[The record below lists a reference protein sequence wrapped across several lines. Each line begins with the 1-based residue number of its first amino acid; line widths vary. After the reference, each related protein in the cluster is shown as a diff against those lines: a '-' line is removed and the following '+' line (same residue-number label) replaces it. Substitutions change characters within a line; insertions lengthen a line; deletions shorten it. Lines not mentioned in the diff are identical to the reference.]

1 MTWPFHDTRPL
12 LSSALNLLN
21 ENQLVDISNQLV
33 ASQLTTHPGEYT
45 GWIYLL
51 IRIWKKEEH
60 FAIILFCKQSKS
72 EIRIEKFWFSKFDF
86 IMLVQGLQGPRPEPI
101 ILISWSLWVSINSAW
116 RDESFELGNRSVAP
130 LFPEKNMSSLHSLK
144 FVSFCRTS
152 LDFSHLTT

>member
-1 MTWPFHDTRPL
+1 MFFHFSVKFDY
-12 LSSALNLLN
+12 
-21 ENQLVDISNQLV
+21 V
-33 ASQLTTHPGEYT
+33 
-45 GWIYLL
+45 L

-130 LFPEKNMSSLHSLK
+130 LFPEKN
-144 FVSFCRTS
+144 VSTS
-152 LDFSHLTT
+152 TTYLILVYCSDMCMGKNEVQSPSVKCCIIMYLSNMHT